1 MANED
6 MARTMDEQ
14 AEQLIRS
21 LHRSDLVHRVNRQIA
36 MRLPDGLPDQE
47 SIASDMAMS
56 VRTLHR
62 KLKEDDTSFQQL
74 VQELRKS
81 LAQQMLKDGQRSVSE
96 VAFNLGYADH
106 SAFSRAFKGWFGVTP
121 HQFSVG
127 DN

>member
-1 MANED
+1 MEKKAV
-6 MARTMDEQ
+6 RVFHV
-14 AEQLIRS
+14 R
-21 LHRSDLVHRVNRQIA
+21 RSDLVHRVNRQIA